1 MELVKAILLGAVQGI
16 SEFLPISSTGHLI
29 IAENLLGISQEKYGL
44 SFDAALHLGTLI
56 ALLWFFR
63 DDWKK
68 LVLAAITKMS
78 SSGLTGGSIK
88 IDSRSPIGV
97 EDKFRGNDI
106 RGGNDN
112 SQRLAFLLLIGTV
125 PGVLFG
131 LLLEKK
137 VETVFRSPVL
147 IALTLILF
155 SGVLIYVEKVGKKI
169 RDIKQMNWRDS
180 LTVGLAQAVALIPGV
195 SRSGITISAGMWRG
209 LRREEAARFAFL
221 LSAPIIAG
229 AGGLKLIKTIGLFA
243 SGELAF
249 SELTFFAVG
258 IVSAAIFGYLT
269 IKYFLRFVSKHS
281 LYPFVVYRII
291 LGILVLLLAF
301 K

>member
-1 MELVKAILLGAVQGI
+1 MELIKAVLLGAVQGI

-44 SFDAALHLGTLI
+44 SFDAALHLGTLV

-63 DDWKK
+63 FEW
-68 LVLAAITKMS
+68 LQLFS
-78 SSGLTGGSIK
+78 SI
-88 IDSRSPIGV
+88 
-97 EDKFRGNDI
+97 I
-106 RGGNDN
+106 RIIEQRQVRTN
-112 SQRLAFLLLIGTV
+112 SERLAILLMIGTI
-125 PGVLFG
+125 PGVFFG
-131 LLLEKK
+131 LVLEKK
-137 VETVFRSPVL
+137 VETVFRSPIL

-155 SGVLIYVEKVGKKI
+155 SGVLIYVEKVGKKM
-169 RDIKQMNWRDS
+169 RDVKQMNWRDS
-180 LTVGLAQAVALIPGV
+180 LTVGLAQAVALVPGV
-195 SRSGITISAGMWRG
+195 SRSGITIAAGMWRG
-209 LRREEAARFAFL
+209 LTREEAARFAFL

-258 IVSAAIFGYLT
+258 IASAAIFGYLT
-269 IKYFLRFVSKHS
+269 IKYFLRFVSRHS
-281 LYPFVVYRII
+281 LYPFVVYRIV
-291 LGILVLLLAF
+291 LGILVLILAF

>member
-180 LTVGLAQAVALIPGV
+180 LTVGLAQAVALIP
-195 SRSGITISAGMWRG
+195 
-209 LRREEAARFAFL
+209 
-221 LSAPIIAG
+221 APIIAG